1 MRKVQQSMV
10 DDCVKAYADQQSIS
24 KKIIT
29 TGARFDSKKLA
40 DWLNNV
46 APHCSEIHV
55 KFGVYTDKHSHSKK
69 NVGRETVFFCACDE
83 DGNPAQDDSGE
94 DIPPVN
100 QGEPY
105 P

>member
-1 MRKVQQSMV
+1 MKIVNQNMV
-10 DDCVKAYADQQSIS
+10 DDCMKAYTDQLTTS
-24 KKIIT
+24 KKKIT

-40 DWLNNV
+40 EWLNKV
-46 APHCSEIHV
+46 SPHCSEIHV
-55 KFGVYTDKHSHSKK
+55 KFGAYTDQHAHSKQ
-69 NVGRETVFFCACDE
+69 NVGRTTVFFCACDE

-100 QGEPY
+100 QGIPY